1 LYAPTVPL
9 SLPAL
14 KLTNHSKQASI
25 SSSVAKILPTS
36 SSVQSW
42 SPALGR
48 TYQTP
53 TATSSTATTKQ
64 REATPLPETTTT
76 TKPVTTTTPP
86 TARLLEE
93 ALGIHHQFGSHNL
106 NENPITGKPGD
117 FQLSSTGRKGINLSA
132 AAAANAKK
140 AALVPTLPIL
150 NTKVGGPGGAENPL
164 AAGKP
169 TGKETKSPKTPG
181 GGSMAKAKK
190 RKGSKAAVTPQ

>member
-1 LYAPTVPL
+1 LYAPILLPF
-9 SLPAL
+9 LPAL
-14 KLTNHSKQASI
+14 TLTNLPQQASI

-53 TATSSTATTKQ
+53 TTTYSAAPKQ
-64 REATPLPETTTT
+64 REATSLPETTTT
-76 TKPVTTTTPP
+76 KPATTTTPP

-117 FQLSSTGRKGINLSA
+117 FQLSSTGRKGVNLSA

-150 NTKVGGPGGAENPL
+150 NTKVGGVAGAENPL

-181 GGSMAKAKK
+181 GGSFAKAKK